1 MTPDSTSLTL
11 ETAQNLLE
19 QFTRIE
25 IQSQT
30 QAKEIDE
37 IRQALLLLAD
47 HSDYQMLG
55 ICADSLLEALTTL
68 SIYLTKLGYNIDI
81 DSNRI
86 NPIKGAVYLKFNGR
100 NQSYYAS
107 AYLEKY
113 RGVLISYQSS
123 DEAGVNGTY
132 GHFPLDLF

>member
-1 MTPDSTSLTL
+1 MTSDSTSLTL

-30 QAKEIDE
+30 LPKDLDE
-37 IRQALLLLAD
+37 IRQALVLLAQ
-47 HSDYQMLG
+47 HSDYQMIG
-55 ICADSLLEALTTL
+55 ICAESLPEALTAL
-68 SIYLTKLGYNIDI
+68 SAYLTKLGYNIEI

-107 AYLEKY
+107 AYNEKY
-113 RGVLISYQSS
+113 RGVLVAYQSS
-123 DEAGVNGTY
+123 DEARINGTY

>member
-1 MTPDSTSLTL
+1 MTPDSTSLTIK
-11 ETAQNLLE
+11 TAQNLLE

-30 QAKEIDE
+30 LPKAIDE

-68 SIYLTKLGYNIDI
+68 STYLTKLGYNIDI

>member
-30 QAKEIDE
+30 LPKEIDE
-37 IRQALLLLAD
+37 IRQALLLLVD
-47 HSDYQMLG
+47 HSDYQILG
-55 ICADSLLEALTTL
+55 ICADSLPEALTTL
-68 SIYLTKLGYNIDI
+68 STYLTKLGYNIDI